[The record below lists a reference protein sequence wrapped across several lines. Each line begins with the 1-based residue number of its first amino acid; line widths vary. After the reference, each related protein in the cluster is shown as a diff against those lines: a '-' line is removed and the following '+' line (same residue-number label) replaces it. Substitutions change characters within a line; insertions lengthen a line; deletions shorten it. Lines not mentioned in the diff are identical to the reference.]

1 MLVLPV
7 IRFWRRLTAR
17 HTKLYS
23 WAALSLAMV
32 AVILITSLGAR
43 PDVTQ
48 LLFLALVGVV
58 AVLGYWRTRPSFA
71 AYSFATN
78 AALMVGGFLLAG
90 MQVVGYVLFS

>member
-1 MLVLPV
+1 V

-17 HTKLYS
+17 HAKLYS

-48 LLFLALVGVV
+48 LLFLSLVGVV
-58 AVLGYWRTRPSFA
+58 VSGVTVLLLNWER
-71 AYSFATN
+71 
-78 AALMVGGFLLAG
+78 GGERAG
-90 MQVVGYVLFS
+90 TDDED

>member
-1 MLVLPV
+1 M

-17 HTKLYS
+17 HAKLYS

-48 LLFLALVGVV
+48 LLFLSLVGVV
-58 AVLGYWRTRPSFA
+58 VSGVTVLLLNWER
-71 AYSFATN
+71 
-78 AALMVGGFLLAG
+78 GGERAG
-90 MQVVGYVLFS
+90 TDDED

>member
-17 HTKLYS
+17 HAKLYS

-48 LLFLALVGVV
+48 LLFLSLVGVV
-58 AVLGYWRTRPSFA
+58 VSGVTVLLLNWER
-71 AYSFATN
+71 
-78 AALMVGGFLLAG
+78 GGERAG
-90 MQVVGYVLFS
+90 TDDED

>member
-1 MLVLPV
+1 VLVLPV

-58 AVLGYWRTRPSFA
+58 VSGAVVLLLNWEH
-71 AYSFATN
+71 
-78 AALMVGGFLLAG
+78 GGERAR
-90 MQVVGYVLFS
+90 MDDRD

>member
-1 MLVLPV
+1 VLVLPV

-17 HTKLYS
+17 HAKLYS

-32 AVILITSLGAR
+32 AVIVITSLGAR

-58 AVLGYWRTRPSFA
+58 VSGVAVLLLNWEH
-71 AYSFATN
+71 
-78 AALMVGGFLLAG
+78 GGERAG
-90 MQVVGYVLFS
+90 TDDGD